1 MSPAEISVSYTALRT
16 FLDCPQKYKF
26 KYVDRLGSLYE
37 RQRYYFSFGNSM
49 QKALTKFY
57 SNPNQQEKTLE
68 NLQNALRECWIS
80 EGYDSQEQEA
90 SYQSQAMA
98 ALANFYHSKDFLGQ
112 PIYFEESF
120 RIPMGGY
127 SLIGVMDRID
137 RLPDGSL
144 EVIDYKVAKAFPGQE
159 QEDVTLQLSIYAF
172 ACWKKFGVIP
182 SRLSLF
188 FLTDNERVSFQRTER
203 ELRQLEEQIRSYVQ
217 QIQNEQKYLAK
228 PGEVC
233 KTCDFLTI
241 CPAMGLGIKPA
252 KPETLQQDLIS
263 NIKYL
268 ESIRADLYALNQ
280 ASQELSS
287 ALELPVLQ
295 KKVMEVF
302 QRVGKVEQGAL
313 FLVND
318 QGNIECSS
326 SCGVEAGTPDAL
338 ICAEH
343 QPILCDFFGK
353 MEEPLLMEDLQPYL
367 TLPFLKPL
375 LQKLTEKSLIKSC
388 IFIPLK
394 FRETFLGFLF
404 FAGKKTHDPFTNYD
418 KVLFSNL
425 ASQTAISIQNAKLY
439 ELAITDGLTKLYIHR
454 YFQTRLESE
463 LSRAKRYHSKLSLL
477 LMDLDHFKKVNDT
490 YGHQQGDQVLKSFA
504 QIIRSRIRP
513 SDVPARYGGEEFAI
527 LLPETSVEG
536 AKQVG
541 EKLRASWEEFAFQF
555 PDGEKHFTA
564 SVGVSF
570 WDGFSSREVFIQQ
583 ADRALYK
590 AKEMGRNRVCLY
602 SDTTHY

>member
-1 MSPAEISVSYTALRT
+1 MVAELSLSFTALRT

-57 SNPNQQEKTLE
+57 SNPNAQEKTLE
-68 NLQNALRECWIS
+68 NLQNTLRECWIS

-90 SYQSQAMA
+90 SYKSQAMA
-98 ALANFYHSKDFLGQ
+98 AVANLYHCKDFIGQ

-137 RLPDGSL
+137 RLPDGSI
-144 EVIDYKVAKAFPGQE
+144 EVIDYKVAKVFPGQE
-159 QEDVTLQLSIYAF
+159 REDVALQLTIYAF
-172 ACWKKFGVIP
+172 ACWKKFGIIP
-182 SRLSLF
+182 SRLSIF
-188 FLTDNERVSFQRTER
+188 FLTDNERVSFQKTEKD
-203 ELRQLEEQIRSYVQ
+203 LRQLEEQIHSYVQ
-217 QIQNEQKYLAK
+217 QIQNEQKFLAK

-241 CPAMGLGIKPA
+241 CPAMGLGVKPA
-252 KPETLQQDLIS
+252 KPETLQHDLIS
-263 NIKYL
+263 NIQYL

-313 FLVND
+313 FLVNEE
-318 QGNIECSS
+318 GNIECFSAR
-326 SCGVEAGTPDAL
+326 GVELGTQNDL
-338 ICAEH
+338 IPAEH

-353 MEEPLLMEDLQPYL
+353 MEEPLVVEDIQPYF
-367 TLPFLKPL
+367 TLPFLRPI
-375 LQKLTEKSLIKSC
+375 LQRLMEKSLTKSC

-404 FAGKKTHDPFTNYD
+404 FSEKRTHDPFTNYD

-454 YFQTRLESE
+454 YFQMRLESE
-463 LSRAKRYHSKLSLL
+463 LARAKRYNSKLSLL
-477 LMDLDHFKKVNDT
+477 LMDLDNFKKVNDT

-504 QIIRSRIRP
+504 QIIRNRIRP

-527 LLPETSVEG
+527 ILPETSVEG

-541 EKLRASWEEFAFQF
+541 EKLRASWEELPFQL
-555 PDGEKHFTA
+555 PDGEKHFTT

-570 WDGFSSREVFIQQ
+570 WDGISSREVFIQQ

-602 SDTTHY
+602 NDTYNY